1 MNQIKAFTLLLFMTG
16 GLLTSLHSYAAKI
29 RVMTD
34 RDPVSLNESFEM
46 TFEADTSVD
55 GDPDF
60 SPLNKDFRVLS
71 SSVSSNMS
79 IVNGNISS
87 TKQWRLSLMALH
99 TGHLII
105 PAISFGRDRSQPS
118 SVNVT
123 NGNTG
128 SSSRGHNSRREVFME
143 VSASPENPYV
153 QSQVIYTI
161 RLFRGVATSNSVLSD
176 PKVNGAQ
183 AVIERVGD
191 DLTYETQRMGKR
203 FNVVER
209 TYAIYPQTS
218 GRINIEPV
226 VFQGETVSGFSSFF
240 SNPFGPPTKSIVIQS
255 DPVVLNVRPEPAT
268 FTGSDW
274 LPAKGLELKQEWSQS
289 RPQFKV
295 GEPITRTLTIQ
306 AHGLMS
312 SQLPELPKWKT
323 ADFKQYPD
331 QPILKDDKTRF
342 GITGTRTEKTAL
354 IPNRAGE
361 FDLPAIRIPWWN
373 TDDNKIEY
381 AEIPAQK
388 IIVPPPVGSAAPAQA
403 VMNPVPLA
411 TPNSNGTNPTPAKT
425 SPESGISNAVPGAEP
440 STSAQWR
447 WISLGL
453 FVLWLATLL
462 LWRWSGRNTRKV
474 AVNSRKESLRKMS
487 QGLKAAC
494 QANDARQARDRLLHW
509 ARQNWP
515 ERRVLSIS
523 DVAAYSSADLAAQIR
538 ILNDALYSSRQQ
550 TWDGAALWQV
560 FTREQKEQVQDSAAN
575 TSKLEPLFRI

>member
-1 MNQIKAFTLLLFMTG
+1 MNQIKTLTLLLLMTG

-29 RVMTD
+29 HVTTD

-46 TFEADTSVD
+46 TFEADSSVD

-105 PAISFGRDRSQPS
+105 PAISFGSDRSQPS

-123 NGNTG
+123 AGNAG
-128 SSSRGHNSRREVFME
+128 SNLPGHNSRREVFME
-143 VSASPENPYV
+143 VSATPDNPYV

-176 PKVNGAQ
+176 PKVSGAQ

-191 DLTYETQRMGKR
+191 DVTYETQRMGKR

-226 VFQGETVSGFSSFF
+226 VFQAETVSGFSSFF

-255 DPVVLNVRPEPAT
+255 DPVVLNVKPEPAT
-268 FTGSDW
+268 FPGSEW
-274 LPAKGLELKQEWSQS
+274 LPAKGLELKQEWSRSQ
-289 RPQFKV
+289 PQFKV
-295 GEPITRTLTIQ
+295 GEPITRTLTIK

-323 ADFKQYPD
+323 TDFRQSPD

-388 IIVPPPVGSAAPAQA
+388 IIVPPPVGSAAPARP

-411 TPNSNGTNPTPAKT
+411 TPNSKGTTSAAEQATPG
-425 SPESGISNAVPGAEP
+425 SGLSHAVPGIQP
-440 STSAQWR
+440 SISGQWR

-462 LWRWSGRNTRKV
+462 LWRWSGRNTRTV
-474 AVNSRKESLRKMS
+474 AANPGKESLRKLT
-487 QGLKAAC
+487 QGLKTAC
-494 QANDARQARDRLLHW
+494 QANDARQARDRLLYW
-509 ARQNWP
+509 ARQNRP

-550 TWDGAALWQV
+550 AWDGAAFWQV
-560 FTREQKEQVQDSAAN
+560 FTREQKKQEADNAAN